1 MTLYPHYSL
10 QPDTSKE
17 AVGRQCRND
26 EVVSDLTQIPAH
38 TGPYIY
44 VLLVRGDTVN
54 IITLILQESLKSH
67 PQKRMLFL
75 AM

>member
-10 QPDTSKE
+10 QPGTSKQ

-26 EVVSDLTQIPAH
+26 EVVSDLTQIPTH
-38 TGPYIY
+38 TGPYTY
-44 VLLVRGDTVN
+44 VLLVRGDTLN
-54 IITLILQESLKSH
+54 IITLVPQESLKSH
-67 PQKRMLFL
+67 PQRRVLFL